1 MAAGH
6 EVVEAR
12 RNGVSFC
19 FKRKRAEPP
28 AAPAASAPR
37 TAARSHLL
45 RTPAAALLAAPAA
58 TAVPAGSPYADE
70 VELPRGL
77 GERLAAAAAALPE
90 RAPPAQRL
98 LAFAESIGAAAAEA
112 EARRPGGAPRAA
124 TLAAAFQGFHAAL
137 AGALESGAVALA
149 PRCAPPTPPTS
160 APGQQEV
167 DQPDYAV
174 DLAARK
180 AGLRA
185 RLANFQRVGGWL
197 GDACGVVALAEWD
210 RRPACACARAVQL
223 CDLHSLR
230 QAAPRQAGGAR

>member
-1 MAAGH
+1 M
-6 EVVEAR
+6 VEAK

-45 RTPAAALLAAPAA
+45 RTPAGALLAAPAA

-77 GERLAAAAAALPE
+77 GQRLAAAAAALPE

-112 EARRPGGAPRAA
+112 EARRPGGAARAA
-124 TLAAAFQGFHAAL
+124 PLAAAFATFHAAL
-137 AGALESGAVALA
+137 AGALESGAVAVA
-149 PRCAPPTPPTS
+149 PRVAPPTPS
-160 APGQQEV
+160 NGVQQEV
-167 DQPDYAV
+167 DQPEYGV

-185 RLANFQRVGGWL
+185 RLANFQKVRRRCCACCDLGVCLCVGL
-197 GDACGVVALAEWD
+197 P
-210 RRPACACARAVQL
+210 RMTRPAL
-223 CDLHSLR
+223 S
-230 QAAPRQAGGAR
+230 